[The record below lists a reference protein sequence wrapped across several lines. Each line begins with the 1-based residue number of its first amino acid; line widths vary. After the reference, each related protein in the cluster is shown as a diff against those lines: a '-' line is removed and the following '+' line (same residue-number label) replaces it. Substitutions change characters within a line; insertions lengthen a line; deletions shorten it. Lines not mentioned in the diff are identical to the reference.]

1 MLKIFLT
8 SFFLFAAI
16 WCNAQSFT
24 YTYEDP
30 CSGLEKSIQ
39 VPTNAITITY
49 YGQIQTFAP
58 ADFNNGVFEAW
69 AQNVFS
75 SFGSNNPCATIV
87 GVASAVNMAQ
97 NSVMN
102 VLGILNSLDA
112 INSIS
117 GGGMNTNGVI
127 ESSKTD
133 AKSDKK
139 KNKENNSQSN
149 NSSSSGVAGSS
160 GSIISNNES
169 QGQEHQV
176 NSTTGSTGTTE
187 TGTPVTTETGTTETG
202 TPVTTETGTTGT
214 TETGTTE
221 TGTTE
226 TGTPVT
232 TETGTTET
240 GTPVTTENGSTGTTE
255 TGTTET
261 ESGNIAESN
270 TEPEITSTEEKPSSN
285 ILGGSIGS
293 IQNSSGSKGANSTK
307 GNAPSIV
314 LSSDFAG
321 FNFKQGDVNFGG
333 KGTAGWTSLSW
344 DGKKSYGFMLDYTS
358 ANRGPNVTSFY
369 ASIKKNR
376 IDLIS
381 LTGTVSFYGNRSLYG
396 TIAIGQMWKL
406 NKAKSLKA
414 IYMATSSMGNV
425 FGTKFIGTAF
435 IAGAMYDMK
444 IGKRTQIKFT
454 NLFIYAPYVSYYNDL
469 VLKSPYV
476 IMPLVGT
483 NIGITKKFKLN
494 LNLGGTYA
502 VGEDVLNFTFMM
514 GTRFAI

>member
-187 TGTPVTTETGTTETG
+187 TGTTGTTETGTTETG
-202 TPVTTETGTTGT
+202 TPVTTETGTTETGT

-240 GTPVTTENGSTGTTE
+240 GTTE
-255 TGTTET
+255 TG
-261 ESGNIAESN
+261 SGNIAESN
-270 TEPEITSTEEKPSSN
+270 TEPEITSTEEKPASN

>member
-1 MLKIFLT
+1 MLKIFPT

-24 YTYEDP
+24 YTYDDP

-87 GVASAVNMAQ
+87 GVTSAVSMAQ

-139 KNKENNSQSN
+139 KNRKNNSQSN
-149 NSSSSGVAGSS
+149 NSSSSGVASSS

-187 TGTPVTTETGTTETG
+187 TGT
-202 TPVTTETGTTGT
+202 
-214 TETGTTE
+214 
-221 TGTTE
+221 
-226 TGTPVT
+226 
-232 TETGTTET
+232 TET

-255 TGTTET
+255 TG
-261 ESGNIAESN
+261 SGNIAESN
-270 TEPEITSTEEKPSSN
+270 TEPEITSTEEKPTSN

-369 ASIKKNR
+369 ASITKNR

>member
-24 YTYEDP
+24 YTYDDP

-87 GVASAVNMAQ
+87 GVTSAVSMAQ

-139 KNKENNSQSN
+139 KNRKNNSQSN
-149 NSSSSGVAGSS
+149 NSSSSGVASSS

-187 TGTPVTTETGTTETG
+187 TGT
-202 TPVTTETGTTGT
+202 
-214 TETGTTE
+214 
-221 TGTTE
+221 
-226 TGTPVT
+226 
-232 TETGTTET
+232 TET
-240 GTPVTTENGSTGTTE
+240 GTPVTTENGSTGNTE
-255 TGTTET
+255 TG
-261 ESGNIAESN
+261 SGNIAESN
-270 TEPEITSTEEKPSSN
+270 TEPEITSTEEKPTSN

-369 ASIKKNR
+369 ASITKNR

>member
-24 YTYEDP
+24 YTYDDP

-87 GVASAVNMAQ
+87 GVTSAVSMAQ

-117 GGGMNTNGVI
+117 GGGINTNGVI

-149 NSSSSGVAGSS
+149 NSSSSGVASSS

-187 TGTPVTTETGTTETG
+187 TGTPVTTE
-202 TPVTTETGTTGT
+202 
-214 TETGTTE
+214 
-221 TGTTE
+221 
-226 TGTPVT
+226 
-232 TETGTTET
+232 
-240 GTPVTTENGSTGTTE
+240 NGSTGTTE
-255 TGTTET
+255 TG
-261 ESGNIAESN
+261 SGNIAESN
-270 TEPEITSTEEKPSSN
+270 TEPEITSTEEKPTSN
-285 ILGGSIGS
+285 ILGGSIGT

-369 ASIKKNR
+369 ASITKNR

>member
-24 YTYEDP
+24 YTYDDP

-87 GVASAVNMAQ
+87 GVTSAVSMAQ

-133 AKSDKK
+133 AKSDKR

-149 NSSSSGVAGSS
+149 NSSSSGVASSS

-187 TGTPVTTETGTTETG
+187 TGTPVTTE
-202 TPVTTETGTTGT
+202 
-214 TETGTTE
+214 
-221 TGTTE
+221 
-226 TGTPVT
+226 
-232 TETGTTET
+232 
-240 GTPVTTENGSTGTTE
+240 NGSTGTTE
-255 TGTTET
+255 TG
-261 ESGNIAESN
+261 SGNIAESN
-270 TEPEITSTEEKPSSN
+270 TEPEITSTEEKPTSN

-369 ASIKKNR
+369 ASITKNR

>member
-24 YTYEDP
+24 YTYDDP

-87 GVASAVNMAQ
+87 GVTSAVSMAQ

-133 AKSDKK
+133 AKPDKK
-139 KNKENNSQSN
+139 KNRENNSKSN
-149 NSSSSGVAGSS
+149 NSSSSGVASSS

-187 TGTPVTTETGTTETG
+187 TGT
-202 TPVTTETGTTGT
+202 
-214 TETGTTE
+214 
-221 TGTTE
+221 
-226 TGTPVT
+226 
-232 TETGTTET
+232 TET

-255 TGTTET
+255 TG
-261 ESGNIAESN
+261 SGNIAESN
-270 TEPEITSTEEKPSSN
+270 TEPEITSTEEKPTSN

-369 ASIKKNR
+369 ASITKNR

>member
-24 YTYEDP
+24 YTYDDP

-49 YGQIQTFAP
+49 YGQIQTFSP
-58 ADFNNGVFEAW
+58 SDFNNGVFEAW

-87 GVASAVNMAQ
+87 GVTSAVSMAQ

-133 AKSDKK
+133 AKPDKK
-139 KNKENNSQSN
+139 KNRENNSQSN
-149 NSSSSGVAGSS
+149 NSSSSGVASSS

-187 TGTPVTTETGTTETG
+187 TGT
-202 TPVTTETGTTGT
+202 
-214 TETGTTE
+214 
-221 TGTTE
+221 
-226 TGTPVT
+226 
-232 TETGTTET
+232 TET

-255 TGTTET
+255 TG
-261 ESGNIAESN
+261 SGNIAESN
-270 TEPEITSTEEKPSSN
+270 TEPEITSTEEKPTSN

-369 ASIKKNR
+369 ASITKNR

>member
-24 YTYEDP
+24 YTYDDP

-87 GVASAVNMAQ
+87 GVTSAVSMAQ

-149 NSSSSGVAGSS
+149 NSSSSGVASSS

-187 TGTPVTTETGTTETG
+187 TGT
-202 TPVTTETGTTGT
+202 
-214 TETGTTE
+214 
-221 TGTTE
+221 
-226 TGTPVT
+226 
-232 TETGTTET
+232 TET

-255 TGTTET
+255 TG
-261 ESGNIAESN
+261 SGNIAESN
-270 TEPEITSTEEKPSSN
+270 TEPEITSTEEKPTSN
-285 ILGGSIGS
+285 ILGGSIGT

-369 ASIKKNR
+369 ASITKNR

>member
-24 YTYEDP
+24 YTYDDP

-87 GVASAVNMAQ
+87 GVTSAVSMAQ

-139 KNKENNSQSN
+139 KNRKNNSQSN
-149 NSSSSGVAGSS
+149 NSSSSGVASSS

-187 TGTPVTTETGTTETG
+187 TGTTETG
-202 TPVTTETGTTGT
+202 TPVTTENGSTG
-214 TETGTTE
+214 
-221 TGTTE
+221 
-226 TGTPVT
+226 T

-255 TGTTET
+255 TG
-261 ESGNIAESN
+261 SGNIAESN
-270 TEPEITSTEEKPSSN
+270 TEPGITSTEEKPTSN

-369 ASIKKNR
+369 ASITKNR

>member
-24 YTYEDP
+24 YTYDDP

-87 GVASAVNMAQ
+87 GVTSAVSMAQ

-149 NSSSSGVAGSS
+149 NSSSSGVASSS

-187 TGTPVTTETGTTETG
+187 TGT
-202 TPVTTETGTTGT
+202 
-214 TETGTTE
+214 
-221 TGTTE
+221 
-226 TGTPVT
+226 
-232 TETGTTET
+232 TET

-255 TGTTET
+255 TG
-261 ESGNIAESN
+261 SGNIAESN
-270 TEPEITSTEEKPSSN
+270 TEPEITSAEEKPTSN

-369 ASIKKNR
+369 ASITKNR

>member
-24 YTYEDP
+24 YTYDDP

-87 GVASAVNMAQ
+87 GVTSAVSMAQ

-139 KNKENNSQSN
+139 KNRKNNSQSN
-149 NSSSSGVAGSS
+149 NSSSSGVASSS

-187 TGTPVTTETGTTETG
+187 TGT
-202 TPVTTETGTTGT
+202 
-214 TETGTTE
+214 
-221 TGTTE
+221 
-226 TGTPVT
+226 
-232 TETGTTET
+232 TET

-255 TGTTET
+255 TG
-261 ESGNIAESN
+261 SGNIAESN
-270 TEPEITSTEEKPSSN
+270 TEPEITSTEEKPTSN
-285 ILGGSIGS
+285 ILGGSIGT

-369 ASIKKNR
+369 ASITKNR

>member
-16 WCNAQSFT
+16 WCNSQSFT
-24 YTYEDP
+24 YTYDDP

-39 VPTNAITITY
+39 VPTNSITITY

-87 GVASAVNMAQ
+87 GVTSAVSMAQ

-139 KNKENNSQSN
+139 KNRENNSQSN
-149 NSSSSGVAGSS
+149 NSSSSGVASSS

-187 TGTPVTTETGTTETG
+187 TGT
-202 TPVTTETGTTGT
+202 
-214 TETGTTE
+214 
-221 TGTTE
+221 
-226 TGTPVT
+226 
-232 TETGTTET
+232 TET

-255 TGTTET
+255 TG
-261 ESGNIAESN
+261 SGNIAESN
-270 TEPEITSTEEKPSSN
+270 TEPEITSTEEKPTSN

-369 ASIKKNR
+369 ASITKNR

>member
-187 TGTPVTTETGTTETG
+187 TGTTGTTETGTTETG
-202 TPVTTETGTTGT
+202 TPVT

-240 GTPVTTENGSTGTTE
+240 GTPVTTENGS

>member
-187 TGTPVTTETGTTETG
+187 TGTTGTTETGAPVTTETGTTETG
-202 TPVTTETGTTGT
+202 TTEAGTQVTTETG
-214 TETGTTE
+214 
-221 TGTTE
+221 
-226 TGTPVT
+226 
-232 TETGTTET
+232 
-240 GTPVTTENGSTGTTE
+240 
-255 TGTTET
+255 
-261 ESGNIAESN
+261 SGNIAESN

>member
-24 YTYEDP
+24 YTYDDP

-87 GVASAVNMAQ
+87 GVTSAVSMAQ

-117 GGGMNTNGVI
+117 GGGINTNGVI

-149 NSSSSGVAGSS
+149 NSSSSGVASSS

-187 TGTPVTTETGTTETG
+187 TGTTETG
-202 TPVTTETGTTGT
+202 TPVTTENGS
-214 TETGTTE
+214 
-221 TGTTE
+221 
-226 TGTPVT
+226 
-232 TETGTTET
+232 TGTTET

-255 TGTTET
+255 TG
-261 ESGNIAESN
+261 SGNIAESN
-270 TEPEITSTEEKPSSN
+270 TEPEITSTEEKPTSN
-285 ILGGSIGS
+285 ILGGSIGT

-369 ASIKKNR
+369 ASITKNR

>member
-24 YTYEDP
+24 YTYDDP

-87 GVASAVNMAQ
+87 GVTSAVSMAQ

-139 KNKENNSQSN
+139 KNRKNNSQSN
-149 NSSSSGVAGSS
+149 NSSSSGVASSS

-187 TGTPVTTETGTTETG
+187 TGT
-202 TPVTTETGTTGT
+202 
-214 TETGTTE
+214 
-221 TGTTE
+221 
-226 TGTPVT
+226 
-232 TETGTTET
+232 TET

-255 TGTTET
+255 TG
-261 ESGNIAESN
+261 SGNIAESN
-270 TEPEITSTEEKPSSN
+270 TEPEITSTEEKPTSN

-369 ASIKKNR
+369 ASITKNR

-483 NIGITKKFKLN
+483 NI
-494 LNLGGTYA
+494 
-502 VGEDVLNFTFMM
+502 
-514 GTRFAI
+514 